1 MDQARAFKLNVV
13 TVVVVAVMISL
24 FLLYLFASNDF
35 QLPWGYHQPEILLD
49 CDLPTERPLM
59 DAPLIIAPSINN
71 STMALNY
78 IVEFLPQFEN
88 STFLKED
95 SFGEASLEEYWGQMG
110 EECISV
116 CQNGDFFYT
125 RRDANYEGYSA
136 KEFPEDTARNISI
149 AFIETHGGLGQYEET
164 KVFVGRDSDTHGH
177 VDIFGYDFQF
187 HKRYNGYVI
196 YGFDWICTEI
206 CPVDPIVAHYIRRVH
221 QFGMPNET
229 RQVISAEE
237 AWWAARNVTYIDY
250 MEDIKITDV
259 ELCYY
264 FEDEAKNGTMMYP
277 AWRFISSNID
287 IFVDAFTGVPIG

>member
-1 MDQARAFKLNVV
+1 
-13 TVVVVAVMISL
+13 
-24 FLLYLFASNDF
+24 
-35 QLPWGYHQPEILLD
+35 
-49 CDLPTERPLM
+49 
-59 DAPLIIAPSINN
+59 
-71 STMALNY
+71 MALNY

-95 SFGEASLEEYWGQMG
+95 SFGEASPEEYWGQMS
-110 EECISV
+110 EECIIV

-125 RRDANYEGYSA
+125 RRDANHEGFSA

-149 AFIETHGGLGQYEET
+149 AFIESHGGLGQYEET

-177 VDIFGYDFQF
+177 VDICGYDFQF
-187 HKRYNGYVI
+187 HKRYNGYMI
-196 YGFDWICTEI
+196 YGYDWLCTEI
-206 CPVDPIVAHYIRRVH
+206 SPVDPIIAHYLHRVH

-250 MEDIKITDV
+250 MEDIKITNV

-264 FEDEAKNGTMMYP
+264 FEDGAKNGTVMYP